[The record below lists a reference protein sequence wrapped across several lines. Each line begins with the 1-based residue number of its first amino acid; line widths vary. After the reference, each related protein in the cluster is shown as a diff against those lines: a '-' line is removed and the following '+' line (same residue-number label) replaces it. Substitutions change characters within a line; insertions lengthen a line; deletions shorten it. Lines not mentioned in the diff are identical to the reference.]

1 MPSPCQYKCQY
12 TLTHFRLRFF
22 LSSHHSVP
30 DNAHT
35 HNVINIHKT
44 LLCTS
49 ILLPLTSTKTIT
61 NCMIISNS
69 VCVRMW
75 GDIVAIFNTNN
86 QYISVFWL
94 PLLLPLNWPEQ
105 TTTWLKYVWYKCSEE
120 TTKIVIINI
129 SYRSKRYSYLK
140 HNVHRYILSH
150 THTHTLLISG
160 YGYGHSYGEW
170 LPRLSTYSSKQT
182 TGSLA
187 NRQTDS
193 PSARLGDPYEMF
205 LS

>member
-1 MPSPCQYKCQY
+1 MTKCVYTYTYIHSKYISNTNPKVMLQKEVQKFSCNCSINCSKYADYDIVVNNFQTTYETNNLLIDHFDIFLTNQPHMPNPCQYKCQY

-69 VCVRMW
+69 VCVSVRMW
-75 GDIVAIFNTNN
+75 RIQL
-86 QYISVFWL
+86 QYSIQTIS
-94 PLLLPLNWPEQ
+94 
-105 TTTWLKYVWYKCSEE
+105 
-120 TTKIVIINI
+120 I
-129 SYRSKRYSYLK
+129 SPFSDYPYSF
-140 HNVHRYILSH
+140 
-150 THTHTLLISG
+150 
-160 YGYGHSYGEW
+160 
-170 LPRLSTYSSKQT
+170 LSTGQNKLQ
-182 TGSLA
+182 
-187 NRQTDS
+187 
-193 PSARLGDPYEMF
+193 LG
-205 LS
+205 

>member
-1 MPSPCQYKCQY
+1 MKLTIYWLTTLISSSPTNPTCPIPANISAN
-12 TLTHFRLRFF
+12 THWHISVSAFF

-35 HNVINIHKT
+35 HNGINIHKT

-69 VCVRMW
+69 VCVSVRMW

-120 TTKIVIINI
+120 TTKIVIITI

-140 HNVHRYILSH
+140 HNVHRYIPSH
-150 THTHTLLISG
+150 TYTHT
-160 YGYGHSYGEW
+160 SYIRIRIW
-170 LPRLSTYSSKQT
+170 T
-182 TGSLA
+182 
-187 NRQTDS
+187 
-193 PSARLGDPYEMF
+193 
-205 LS
+205 